1 MSNLYQEAIADA
13 KRLKEVA
20 EQNAKN
26 RIVDAITP
34 RLRQMIERQLLE
46 GDEFV
51 DDLDTDLMS
60 ADDDL
65 DLMSDPADD
74 IVGDDLGTE
83 EIGDVSITDAE
94 PISDDGFGSLE
105 VVDDLEE
112 ESESEESG
120 NKPVNINITVEGKK
134 LRSTAVKLVRM
145 LSEAKT
151 QRQRNKIRRRLNE
164 VRKRLLLIENNS
176 NKRLAQN
183 IAVILKESKMSK
195 RRNWLFEGD
204 EFGKDGAPAEEI
216 EFDDAGMEDEGDVD
230 VDAVKSA
237 IEDLAAA
244 VGLEVGGDAEMDD
257 EDLDFDAEDEDFD
270 MKDGG
275 MGKEMDFDDL
285 DFEDEE
291 LEEGDMYEVSESM
304 LRRAVR
310 GNRRSSRR
318 LSESQIRR
326 RRMARRRRLAEGE
339 AKAMAKHFGGGTA
352 GKEMFIEVSEEQLLN
367 ALEKELGRNYPN
379 MAKNGGQASAKA
391 SAFGGGSVQKGVVP
405 ESRRRTARQLSEAK
419 RRAKAAERKAVAAQK
434 ELKESNTFNAK
445 LLYVTKLMQQHN
457 LNQKQQRAIVEAMD
471 NAKTIREAK
480 LLYTKL
486 NESLTQRLTES
497 KSQTKTVLTENRSST
512 GSSSRSLQSSAPA
525 KNGVELDRWAKLA
538 GLNK

>member
-257 EDLDFDAEDEDFD
+257 EDLDFDSEDEDFD

-275 MGKEMDFDDL
+275 MGKEMNFDDL

-419 RRAKAAERKAVAAQK
+419 RRAQAAERKAVAAQK

>member
-275 MGKEMDFDDL
+275 MGEEMDFDDL

-419 RRAKAAERKAVAAQK
+419 RRAQAAERKAVAAQK